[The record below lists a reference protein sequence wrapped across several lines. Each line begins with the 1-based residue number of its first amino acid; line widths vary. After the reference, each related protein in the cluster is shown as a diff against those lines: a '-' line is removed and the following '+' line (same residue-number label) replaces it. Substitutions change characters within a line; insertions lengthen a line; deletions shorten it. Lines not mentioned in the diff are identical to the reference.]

1 MLIQFDTRMSMLM
14 VNWAI
19 VYIVG
24 LSVVLWSFVMEM
36 VYLVMWL
43 LMVFVHVPL
52 SVVVNWVVILRF
64 D

>member
-52 SVVVNWVVILRF
+52 CVVVNWVVILRF